1 VHQRRF
7 RKTVIENPEGNVE
20 DLSAQKAYGSREA
33 LSAVRGAWR
42 GGALG
47 AGGARAAARALGA
60 GRGRLR
66 WALGAGRGRLPRKST
81 GSWSITRNSYGKV
94 TPTPR
99 FAAFWAFRVARD
111 SGWVTK
117 ALTA

>member
-33 LSAVRGAWR
+33 LSAVRGPRSAVRGAWR

-60 GRGRLR
+60 GRGR
-66 WALGAGRGRLPRKST
+66 WARAAGAGRGAR
-81 GSWSITRNSYGKV
+81 
-94 TPTPR
+94 
-99 FAAFWAFRVARD
+99 AAAPEIHGVVVD
-111 SGWVTK
+111 NPQ
-117 ALTA
+117 